1 MRFFRWDHSFL
12 IVTCMFFVYEVFL
25 PQSVCLSEC
34 AQDWISGNAQIEK
47 CVFSK
52 RGAAR
57 FEFPYERDGGF
68 YV

>member
-1 MRFFRWDHSFL
+1 
-12 IVTCMFFVYEVFL
+12 MFFVYEVFL